1 MSESKSGQ
9 EGFLLQAAI
18 GFLSVLLIV
27 LLFALAMR
35 IIYPRIESE
44 RSTED
49 PVLISDI
56 IQLEVLNGCGVSGIA
71 SLFTSTLRE
80 YGFDVV
86 ETGNFDNYDMTES
99 IILSRTGNMEN
110 ARKVAQALGIPAE
123 RILIEQSP
131 EFYLDATLVIG
142 SDYQSLNINQ
152 N

>member
-1 MSESKSGQ
+1 MPESRSGQ

-27 LLFALAMR
+27 LLFALALR
-35 IIYPRIESE
+35 VIYPRIESE
-44 RSTED
+44 RSIDD

-56 IQLEVLNGCGVSGIA
+56 IQLEVLNGCGVPGIA
-71 SLFTSTLRE
+71 NLFTSTLRE

-99 IILSRTGNMEN
+99 IILSRNGNMEN
-110 ARKVAQALGIPAE
+110 ARKVAQALGIPSE